1 MQPVGPLTSSKKKN
15 KLMTLTYFSR
25 HRLFSLSQAS
35 ISSISYCLLGALLV
49 EVLGPGPPK
58 SGIGTWTSFLAK
70 LTRHYVKSKITRGVI
85 SDRQ

>member
-1 MQPVGPLTSSKKKN
+1 MQPMGPHTSSQKKLTS
-15 KLMTLTYFSR
+15 LTFFSR

-58 SGIGTWTSFLAK
+58 SGTGTWTSFLAK